1 MQGPAA
7 QPSRHPRGRMPGV
20 PGRFGLIGRI
30 LGDGENPLRW
40 GVTLARVSGI
50 RIRVH
55 WLFIVFI
62 LTQIIF
68 TLPRHQT
75 GVGFVLPLLAAL
87 FVLVL
92 LHEFA
97 HCIACRR
104 VGGEADEIVLWP
116 LGGLASCRPPH
127 HWKPELI
134 TTLAGPMVNLAL
146 LPVFAGL
153 LIGVGGSWRAAW
165 PNPFDPGASI
175 LQLEIAH
182 GSMPA
187 WLIALWSLNLANLV
201 LLAFNLLVPMYPMD
215 AGRVLQALLWRR
227 LGYHRALWITV
238 HAGLAAAVLLALTGM
253 VLADGK
259 MLVAIGVFGG
269 IICWME
275 RQRIQFLAGVD
286 PVPPSI
292 AQAPEPARPARQ
304 HPGAAAPRTAA
315 HPADPSPE
323 PEDAAE
329 VDRILDKISRSGM
342 QALSAQEKRVLKR
355 ATERSRETE
364 SPGTKSDQ

>member
-1 MQGPAA
+1 
-7 QPSRHPRGRMPGV
+7 V
-20 PGRFGLIGRI
+20 RI
-30 LGDGENPLRW
+30 
-40 GVTLARVSGI
+40 
-50 RIRVH
+50 H
-55 WLFIVFI
+55 WLFVVFV

-92 LHEFA
+92 LHEFG
-97 HCIACRR
+97 HCLACRR

-116 LGGLASCRPPH
+116 LGGLANCRPPH

-134 TTLAGPMVNLAL
+134 TTLAGPLVNLAL

-153 LIGVGGSWRAAW
+153 LIAVGGTWRAAW

-201 LLAFNLLVPMYPMD
+201 LLAFNLLVPMFPMD
-215 AGRVLQALLWRR
+215 AGRVLHALLWRR
-227 LGYHRALWITV
+227 LGDHRAMWITV
-238 HAGLAAAVLLALTGM
+238 HAGLAVAMILGLTGL

-259 MLVAIGVFGG
+259 MLIAIGVFGG

-275 RQRIQFLAGVD
+275 RQRIQFLAGID
-286 PVPPSI
+286 PDPPSMD
-292 AQAPEPARPARQ
+292 PPSMEPPEEPARHARER
-304 HPGAAAPRTAA
+304 PGVSAPVRVAT
-315 HPADPSPE
+315 HPAEPSQPAE
-323 PEDAAE
+323 PEDSSE
-329 VDRILDKISRSGM
+329 VDRILEKISRSGM
-342 QALSAQEKRVLKR
+342 DALTPRERRVLKR

-364 SPGTKSDQ
+364 RPGTKTDQ